1 MEKIA
6 VGGQAVIEG
15 VMMRSP
21 HALAIA
27 VRKPNGEVAV
37 KEDIWRSLSQRF
49 PFLRWPL
56 IRGSVVFVETLVNGL
71 QALSFSAN
79 QALEEK
85 GEKEEEKA
93 KGKGKEKLTS
103 AALAAILAAAF
114 GIGILFFVVVPHYLT
129 GYIGQWMGR
138 NLGVESFLFHLVDGL
153 IKVVFFVGYI
163 SVISRMKEIQRIFQ
177 YHGAEHM
184 SIFAYEAGEELT
196 VANARKYP
204 PFHPRCGTAFLLI
217 VFFIS
222 IFLFSLIF
230 PFLPKFPSLGK
241 GVANVIYIGMKL
253 PLLFP
258 IAGLAYEVIK
268 FSGKRPKHP
277 LLRIVVA
284 PGLWLQR
291 MTTRPPKDD
300 QIEIALRALQ
310 GALRLE
316 SAQKVVL

>member
-56 IRGSVVFVETLVNGL
+56 IRGSVVFVETMVNGL

-79 QALEEK
+79 QALDEENP
-85 GEKEEEKA
+85 EQKA

-103 AALAAILAAAF
+103 AALAMILAAAF
-114 GIGILFFVVVPHYLT
+114 GIGILFFVVLPHYLT
-129 GYIGQWMGR
+129 GFIGQWMGS
-138 NLGVESFLFHLVDGL
+138 NLDVESFLFHLVDGF
-153 IKVVFFVGYI
+153 IKVLFLIGYI
-163 SVISRMKEIQRIFQ
+163 SVISRMKDIQRIFQ

-204 PFHPRCGTAFLLI
+204 PFHPRCGTAFLLF

-241 GVANVIYIGMKL
+241 GMANLIYIGMKL
-253 PLLFP
+253 PLLLP
-258 IAGLAYEVIK
+258 IAGLAYEVTK
-268 FSGKRPKHP
+268 LSGKKPNHP
-277 LLRIVVA
+277 LLKIMVA

-300 QIEIALRALQ
+300 QIEVALRALQ